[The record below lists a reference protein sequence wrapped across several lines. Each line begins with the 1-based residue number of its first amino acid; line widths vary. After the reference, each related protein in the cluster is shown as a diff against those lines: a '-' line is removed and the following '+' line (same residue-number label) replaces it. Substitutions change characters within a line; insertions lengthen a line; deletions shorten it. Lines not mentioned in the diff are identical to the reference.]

1 MKPNLWKKFTAAEGF
16 TLVEVLIVLAIS
28 SILLASVTG
37 VFIRS
42 GRVYTTQN
50 ATAALQQEVRLAME
64 YMVGEMRMAAYNPRR
79 VDPTLGGDSFAIKTA
94 SRIRFRFEADL
105 DENGEKAK
113 STNPDGDCEN
123 RTFRYSLLNTGIQIA
138 CGEGTSAVSSPEYIL
153 GGTDANVRV
162 TQLDFAYRDR
172 NNKDTTLVSEIRS
185 AVITITARAPA
196 GSEGWVERTY
206 RTVVDF
212 RNAGRNS

>member
-1 MKPNLWKKFTAAEGF
+1 MKAIMKPNPWKKFTAAEGF

-64 YMVGEMRMAAYNPRR
+64 YMVGEMRMAAYNPTR
-79 VDPTLGGDSFAIKTA
+79 GEDSFAIKTA
-94 SRIRFRFEADL
+94 SPIRFRFEADL
-105 DENGEKAK
+105 DENGERAK
-113 STNPDGDCEN
+113 STNPAGDCEN
-123 RTFRYSLLNTGIQIA
+123 RSFRYSLVNRGIQIV
-138 CGEGTSAVSSPEYIL
+138 CGEGTSAVSSPTYIL

-185 AVITITARAPA
+185 AVITITAQAPA

>member
-1 MKPNLWKKFTAAEGF
+1 MKAIMKPNPWRKFTVAEGF

-64 YMVGEMRMAAYNPRR
+64 YMVGEMRMAAYNPTR
-79 VDPTLGGDSFAIKTA
+79 GEDSFAIKTA

-105 DENGEKAK
+105 DENGERAK

-123 RTFRYSLLNTGIQIA
+123 RSFRYSLVNTGIQIV
-138 CGEGTSAVSSPEYIL
+138 CGEGTSAVSSPAYIL

-172 NNKDTTLVSEIRS
+172 NNKDTTIVSEIRS

>member
-1 MKPNLWKKFTAAEGF
+1 MKPNPWRKFTAAEGF

-79 VDPTLGGDSFAIKTA
+79 GEVSFAIKTA
-94 SRIRFRFEADL
+94 SPIRFRFEADL
-105 DENGEKAK
+105 DENGERAK
-113 STNPDGDCEN
+113 STNTDGDCEN
-123 RTFRYSLLNTGIQIA
+123 RSFRYSLVNTGIQIV
-138 CGEGTSAVSSPEYIL
+138 CGEGTSSTSPPQYIL

-172 NNKDTTLVSEIRS
+172 NNKDTKLVSEIRS
-185 AVITITARAPA
+185 AVITITAQAPA
-196 GSEGWVERTY
+196 GSEGWIERTY